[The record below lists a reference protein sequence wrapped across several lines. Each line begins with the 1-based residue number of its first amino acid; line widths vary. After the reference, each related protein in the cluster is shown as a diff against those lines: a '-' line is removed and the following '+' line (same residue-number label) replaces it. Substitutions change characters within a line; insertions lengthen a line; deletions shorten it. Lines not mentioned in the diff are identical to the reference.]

1 MRHHARHCAA
11 GETDIQSVAL
21 ATEIFDVTKAFVA
34 LVFLDSNRGS
44 VLGYVGVR
52 QRFWLATVEHLQP
65 QRVKAL
71 PGQIEG
77 CSKAAQVVVAG
88 SGARS
93 CTHKR
98 IGFKKAKVDIQR
110 SLSRFRRPNVCF
122 RG

>member
-11 GETDIQSVAL
+11 SETDRQSVAL
-21 ATEIFDVTKAFVA
+21 ATETFDATRAFVA
-34 LVFLDSNRGS
+34 LVFLGSNRGS
-44 VLGYVGVR
+44 VWGYVGVR
-52 QRFWLATVEHLQP
+52 QRFWLATVEHLQA

-71 PGQIEG
+71 PDQREG

-98 IGFKKAKVDIQR
+98 IGFKKATVDLRR
-110 SLSRFRRPNVCF
+110 SLSRFRRGSLIC
-122 RG
+122 R